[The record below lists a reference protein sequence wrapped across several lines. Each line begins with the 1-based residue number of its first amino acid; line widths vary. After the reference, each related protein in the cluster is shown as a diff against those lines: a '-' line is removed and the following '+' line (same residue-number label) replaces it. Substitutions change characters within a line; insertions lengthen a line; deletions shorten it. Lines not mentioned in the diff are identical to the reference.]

1 MLRTR
6 LCDLLGVEHPIIQ
19 ASLGPWSSAEL
30 VAAASDAGALGS
42 FGAVLLSV
50 DDLRAR
56 LARIKELTDRPF
68 AVNLSARPFDENAF
82 RLALETKP
90 AVISFAHGDPGE
102 LVGQA
107 HDADILFVQMVN
119 TVSQARQAAE
129 RQVDAIIAQGTEAA
143 GFGGTVS
150 TMSLVPQ
157 VVDAVDP
164 IPVVAAGGIAE
175 GRGLAAALILGAQGV
190 NIGTRFVA
198 SKEAA
203 VSDDWKRRILAA
215 SSEDTVKAEFANHI
229 FPPPSREGGYQTLP
243 RVLSTPFVEEW
254 NRRQDEVEREARRL
268 SSELIEAVR
277 GGRGHELLPF
287 TGQSTGMIDEIL
299 PTGEIV
305 RQIVTEAE
313 QALGAANRFLL

>member
-6 LCDLLGVEHPIIQ
+6 LCDLLGIEHPIIQ

-30 VAAASDAGALGS
+30 VAAASNAGALGS
-42 FGAVLLSV
+42 FGAVLRSV
-50 DDLRAR
+50 HDLGDQ
-56 LARIKELTDRPF
+56 LERIKALTDRPF
-68 AVNLSARPFDENAF
+68 AVNLSARPFDEEAF
-82 RLALETKP
+82 RLTIETRP

-102 LVGQA
+102 LVGRA
-107 HDADILFVQMVN
+107 HDADILFVQMIN

-150 TMSLVPQ
+150 TMALVPQ
-157 VVDAVDP
+157 VVDAVNP

-175 GRGLAAALILGAQGV
+175 GRGLAAALSLGAQGV

-198 SKEAA
+198 STEAA
-203 VSDDWKRRILAA
+203 VSGDWKRMILSA
-215 SSEDTVKAEFANHI
+215 SSEDTVKAEFANYV

-243 RVLSTPFVEEW
+243 RVLPTPFVQEW
-254 NRRQDEVEREARRL
+254 NRRHDEVEGEAQRL
-268 SSELIEAVR
+268 SSELLEAVR

-287 TGQSTGMIDEIL
+287 TGQSAGMIEEIL
-299 PTGEIV
+299 PTAEIV
-305 RQIVTEAE
+305 RRMVAEAE
-313 QALGAANRFLL
+313 QALRRASTFLP